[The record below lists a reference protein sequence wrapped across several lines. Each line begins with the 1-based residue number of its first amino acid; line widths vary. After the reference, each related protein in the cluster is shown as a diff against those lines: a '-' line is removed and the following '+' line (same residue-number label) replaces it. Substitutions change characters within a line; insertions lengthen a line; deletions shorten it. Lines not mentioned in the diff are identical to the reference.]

1 MANWHNDEV
10 SKMIIKGENDEE
22 EFKEIRSGAGVSYVA
37 DIVDEHHRSGGS
49 FKTRWAVGQQYCNQP
64 CRTLME

>member
-22 EFKEIRSGAGVSYVA
+22 EFKEIGSGAGISAAA
-37 DIVDEHHRSGGS
+37 DIVDEYHRSGSS
-49 FKTRWAVGQQYCNQP
+49 FKTGRTVGEQYCN
-64 CRTLME
+64 